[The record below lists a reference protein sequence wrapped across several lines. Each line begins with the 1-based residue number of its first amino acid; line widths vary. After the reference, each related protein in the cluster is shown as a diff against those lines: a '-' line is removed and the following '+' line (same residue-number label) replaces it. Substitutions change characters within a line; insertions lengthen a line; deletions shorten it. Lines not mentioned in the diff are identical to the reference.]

1 MSTRGA
7 FGFIKN
13 NKEKIAYNHFDS
25 YPKCLGKEIVNFVMD
40 NSIEEL
46 NRICDNIS
54 VVESDDLPTM
64 WQIKSIEKFLSD
76 DLKVKDIQDFYKL
89 ISEFQSI
96 EYFEKGFPFML
107 DYKEF
112 MGDSLFCEYAY
123 IINLDNNTLEVYE
136 GGNTEDTGNRFSK
149 YAKGNEN
156 YKEVKLRGKIK
167 LKELQQMR
175 FGMYKD

>member
-1 MSTRGA
+1 
-7 FGFIKN
+7 
-13 NKEKIAYNHFDS
+13 
-25 YPKCLGKEIVNFVMD
+25 
-40 NSIEEL
+40 
-46 NRICDNIS
+46 
-54 VVESDDLPTM
+54 
-64 WQIKSIEKFLSD
+64 
-76 DLKVKDIQDFYKL
+76 
-89 ISEFQSI
+89 
-96 EYFEKGFPFML
+96 
-107 DYKEF
+107 

-123 IINLDNNTLEVYE
+123 IINLDDNTLEVYE